1 MPGRFASVPGQIP
14 RRILPVLSFGA
25 GLRFILASSATRC
38 ARLFAFPLPPPLL
51 LYYRICHFAF
61 FPVARVLA
69 GAHIRPAPSCALWFR
84 RLYFEDSSR
93 GCRRFAVFLS
103 EHARRSSRP
112 PRATSP
118 SHQQTNFSSFQLS
131 TNKMG
136 ICQFVSGT
144 IASKFVQA
152 WGCIFE

>member
-38 ARLFAFPLPPPLL
+38 ARHFAFPLPPPLL

-118 SHQQTNFSSFQLS
+118 THQQAVFFRKLVAVA
-131 TNKMG
+131 MPG
-136 ICQFVSGT
+136 SGDHDLPR
-144 IASKFVQA
+144 ARP
-152 WGCIFE
+152 